1 MTDLH
6 PNILM
11 VTLNVDGLN
20 AQTKREGLSDQMHAL
35 FRKST
40 SCFSRRM
47 GETSHTNNI
56 SLCKVTILTPEEVDF
71 GGRKLSE
78 IKRGI
83 K

>member
-1 MTDLH
+1 MHRLKERDY
-6 PNILM
+6 
-11 VTLNVDGLN
+11 
-20 AQTKREGLSDQMHAL
+20 QTQIHAL

-47 GETSHTNNI
+47 GETSHINNTA
-56 SLCKVTILTPEEVDF
+56 LCRVTILTPEEVDF

>member
-1 MTDLH
+1 MHRLKEEDY
-6 PNILM
+6 
-11 VTLNVDGLN
+11 
-20 AQTKREGLSDQMHAL
+20 QTQIHAL

-56 SLCKVTILTPEEVDF
+56 SFCRVTILTPEEADF
-71 GGRKLSE
+71 GGRKLPE
-78 IKRGI
+78 IKKGI